1 MSLESSHGNEGRA
14 WKFTKQ
20 IATKA
25 LFRGDPVTP
34 SFQALLKVLSQAVPE
49 TNGEFAHENR
59 PKWTQ
64 KEMDCLPTVEFQ
76 GRKMLV
82 LGTIYLNHPAFFH
95 F

>member
-1 MSLESSHGNEGRA
+1 MSRHKKKTYVGFWRIEFLHIIGTYHDTKSLDISAHWLEPWDFMAMSLESSHGNEGRA

-49 TNGEFAHENR
+49 F
-59 PKWTQ
+59 
-64 KEMDCLPTVEFQ
+64 
-76 GRKMLV
+76 
-82 LGTIYLNHPAFFH
+82 
-95 F
+95 